1 MDTTPSNTLEGKDPY
16 YFLPECS
23 NSDLSWL
30 KSFFEPEDLKYDKEK
45 AYKAGTLLDCMIT
58 EIFKVNFFKFTCCG
72 NQHTRDEFKN
82 TEKMKASFWRHPY
95 CKLLAENSDMQ
106 KIMRCPK
113 FRITYQGVTFSLP
126 FRIKWDLY
134 AWETIG
140 QGGDIKSTTAETYK
154 QFLAACHHFEY
165 FRQRAVYMDVAQ
177 QVLIDMGLGHIRV
190 DTDMLIGV
198 SKVNH
203 QVFTV
208 PIVRGGE
215 LYEIGKEQYSRLG
228 FQYAS
233 LFGNIQTAA

>member
-1 MDTTPSNTLEGKDPY
+1 MMNEAAALEGKDPY

-30 KSFFEPEDLKYDKEK
+30 KSFFEPEDIKYDKEK

-58 EIFKVNFFKFTCCG
+58 EPHKVNYFKFTCCG
-72 NQHTRDEFKN
+72 NQHTREEFKN
-82 TEKMKASFWRHPY
+82 TEKMKASFWRDEY
-95 CKLLAENSDMQ
+95 CSLMATHSDMQ
-106 KIMRCPK
+106 KIVRCQEFK
-113 FRITYQGVTFSLP
+113 IKYDGVTFSLP

-140 QGGDIKSTTAETYK
+140 QGGDIKSTTAETQK
-154 QFLAACHHFEY
+154 QFEAACHHFEY
-165 FRQRAVYMDVAQ
+165 FRQRAVYMDVTQ
-177 QVLIDMGLGHIRV
+177 QSLGRPIN
-190 DTDMLIGV
+190 TDMLIGV

-203 QVFTV
+203 CIFKV